1 MMNVLIVDDEES
13 FLASLAAG
21 LREYSAD
28 FFVLTANNGKKA
40 VQVLESTTV
49 DLVVSDIRM
58 PEMDGFELLAY
69 MSTNFPSIP
78 AIVMSAYWSPVVK
91 ERLETMGTRRFLEKP
106 VDFQELAEA
115 ILEGLKPDF
124 KGGSLKGISLAG
136 FLQLIEMEQKTCLLE
151 VYSEEGDKGF
161 FYFNKGS
168 LYDAI
173 CDANRGVEA
182 ALEMIGWDR
191 VEINFKNLPKKKVK
205 QRIESEI
212 ISLLMEGMRLKDEL
226 TEEEEEE
233 EEENLQVH
241 ENITDINAT
250 DRLPEEKEDGGAR
263 SSLASKLMEV
273 SDLKPAIEVNENR
286 DVQINQRTS
295 TSILREIGEISGV
308 SAVVLIARD
317 GFIIESDGTLGDI
330 DMDMLGA
337 SVGIVLDG
345 VERVSHG
352 LDLEEF
358 QGLTLESN
366 DAMIMCTP
374 VGDALLVILA
384 PDSKRLGMI
393 RLRIKKQIPELE
405 QLF

>member
-1 MMNVLIVDDEES
+1 MKNVLIVDDEES

-28 FFVLTANNGKKA
+28 FFVLTANNGRKA
-40 VQVLESTTV
+40 VQVLESATV

-91 ERLETMGTRRFLEKP
+91 ERLETMGTLRFLEKP

-151 VYSEEGDKGF
+151 VFSEEGDKGF

-173 CDANRGVEA
+173 CDANRGEEA

-205 QRIESEI
+205 KRIESEI
-212 ISLLMEGMRLKDEL
+212 INLLMEGMRLKDEL
-226 TEEEEEE
+226 TEQEEESLREPE
-233 EEENLQVH
+233 H
-241 ENITDINAT
+241 ITYMSAT
-250 DRLPEEKEDGGAR
+250 DLLPEEKEDGGERAP
-263 SSLASKLMEV
+263 LASKSMEV
-273 SDLKPAIEVNENR
+273 SELEIPIDVNKNG

-295 TSILREIGEISGV
+295 TDILQEIREIAGV
-308 SAVVLIARD
+308 SAVVLVARD

-345 VERVSHG
+345 AERVRHE
-352 LDLEEF
+352 LDLAEF
-358 QGLTLESN
+358 QGLTLESD

-384 PDSKRLGMI
+384 PDSKKLGMI
-393 RLRIKKQIPELE
+393 RLRIKKQVPELE

>member
-1 MMNVLIVDDEES
+1 MKNVLIVDDEES

-28 FFVLTANNGKKA
+28 FFVLTANDGRKA
-40 VQVLESTTV
+40 VQVLESATV

-91 ERLETMGTRRFLEKP
+91 ERLETMGTLRFLEKP

-173 CDANRGVEA
+173 CDANRGEQA

-191 VEINFKNLPKKKVK
+191 VEINFKDLPKKKVK

-226 TEEEEEE
+226 TEQEEESLREPE
-233 EEENLQVH
+233 H
-241 ENITDINAT
+241 ITYMSAT
-250 DRLPEEKEDGGAR
+250 DLLPEEKEDGGERAP
-263 SSLASKLMEV
+263 LALKSMEV
-273 SDLKPAIEVNENR
+273 SELEAPIDLNENG

-295 TSILREIGEISGV
+295 TDILQEIREIAGV
-308 SAVVLIARD
+308 SAVVLVARD

-345 VERVSHG
+345 AERVRHG
-352 LDLEEF
+352 LDLAEF
-358 QGLTLESN
+358 QGLTLESD

-384 PDSKRLGMI
+384 PDSKKLGMI
-393 RLRIKKQIPELE
+393 RLRIKKQVPELA